1 MNWRAVLASDGWRL
15 MAGER
20 GRGSWANCSP
30 DRHGRITRVQSSADV
45 RPLLTTLQLACEE
58 ARALMPPRPQGVF
71 YGPRC
76 SLIRQEFCELVV
88 ATLNRGEGV

>member
-1 MNWRAVLASDGWRL
+1 MKWRSVLASDGWRII
-15 MAGER
+15 AGDR

-45 RPLLTTLQLACEE
+45 RPLMVTLQHACEA
-58 ARALMPPRPQGVF
+58 ARAVMPPRGQGVF

-76 SLIRQEFCELVV
+76 SLIRGEFCELVV
-88 ATLNRGEGV
+88 AALNRGEGA